1 MLPGALP
8 PAIEFIPFGEKRN
21 MLQDFKDEFERYKVV
36 ARKAIDQMPDDAINL
51 VVGSGNNSVAMLI
64 RHISGNLVSR
74 FTDFLSSD
82 GEKPWRNRDAEFADV
97 TYDREEV
104 DSMWA
109 RGWEVLENELA
120 TLTDAD
126 LQKRV
131 YIRGQAFTVHEALAR
146 SVAHV
151 SYHVGQ
157 IVLLARILT
166 TGEWQ
171 WITIPKGKSQDYNQ
185 NPIYEKGP
193 K

>member
-1 MLPGALP
+1 ML
-8 PAIEFIPFGEKRN
+8 K
-21 MLQDFKDEFERYKVV
+21 DFKDEFERYKIIG
-36 ARKAIDQMPDDAINL
+36 RKAIDQVSDDAINQ
-51 VVGSGNNSVAMLI
+51 VVGPDNNSVAMLV

-104 DSMWA
+104 STMWA
-109 RGWEVLENELA
+109 KGWEVLEKELA

-126 LQKRV
+126 LEKRV
-131 YIRGQAFTVHEALAR
+131 YIRGQPFSVHEALAR

-157 IVLLARILT
+157 IVLLARILAT
-166 TGEWQ
+166 SQWQ
-171 WITIPKGKSQDYNQ
+171 WITVPKGKSQEYNQ

-193 K
+193 R